1 MNDEQ
6 LWKLAKKRAAFKRH
20 FSIYVL
26 VNIFLWGVWWFTAG
40 RNGIHT
46 GPVPWPAWVS
56 LGWGLGIG
64 INYFEAYGEGDLAS
78 TTQKE
83 FEKLK
88 REKEDIKNQ
97 QL

>member
-1 MNDEQ
+1 MNDDQ
-6 LWKLAKKRAAFKRH
+6 LWAIAKKRASFKRH

-26 VNIFLWGVWWFTAG
+26 INIFLWGVWWFSDGSDGTSS
-40 RNGIHT
+40 

-64 INYFEAYGEGDLAS
+64 FSYFEAYGDGDLKT

-88 REKEDIKNQ
+88 REKEAQ
-97 QL
+97 QNP

>member
-6 LWKLAKKRAAFKRH
+6 LWKIAKKRAAFKRH
-20 FSIYVL
+20 FSTYVI
-26 VNIFLWGVWWFTAG
+26 VNIFLWGIWWFTDGSDGTYHGA
-40 RNGIHT
+40 
-46 GPVPWPAWVS
+46 VPWPAWVT

-64 INYFEAYGEGDLAS
+64 FNYFEAYGDGDLKS

-88 REKEDIKNQ
+88 REKEAQ
-97 QL
+97 QKP